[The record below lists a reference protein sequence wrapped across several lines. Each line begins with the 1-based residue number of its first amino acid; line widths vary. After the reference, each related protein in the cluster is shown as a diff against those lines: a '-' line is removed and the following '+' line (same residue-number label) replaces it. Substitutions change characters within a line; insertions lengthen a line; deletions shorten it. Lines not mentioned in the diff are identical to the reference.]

1 MKISYA
7 TDIGRVRTNNQ
18 DYVGVYMNQFGAQ
31 LAIVADGVGGSR
43 GGDVASNM
51 LVSELGARWQTTDFA
66 DASEAHEW
74 VSIETSEANDHIVAA
89 SKESENL
96 EGMATTMVL
105 AAIFEKTILVANIG
119 DSRAYLI
126 RDGELHQVTEDHN
139 LAAELLK
146 NGAITEAEVEVHPG
160 RNVIT
165 RQLGLD
171 DTVKLDMFGIDLEPD
186 DILLLT
192 TDGMLKHLTEDHVMA
207 SIQSSADLSAI
218 VEQLI
223 LDTNA
228 AGGTDNVTVLL
239 GHQESEVQS

>member
-43 GGDVASNM
+43 GGDVASTM
-51 LVSELGARWQTTDFA
+51 LVSELGQLWQATEFVN
-66 DASEAHEW
+66 ASDAHEW
-74 VSIETSEANDHIVAA
+74 ISQQTVEVNHHIVEA
-89 SKESENL
+89 SKQSANL

-105 AAIFEKTILVANIG
+105 AAIFEKSVLIANIG

-126 RDGELHQVTEDHN
+126 RQQVLHQITEDHN
-139 LAAELLK
+139 MAAELLK
-146 NGAITEAEVEVHPG
+146 EGAITEAEVEVHPG

-171 DTVKLDMFGIDLEPD
+171 DMVDLDMYGVDLEPD
-186 DILLLT
+186 DLLLLT
-192 TDGMLKHLTEDHVMA
+192 TDGMLKHVPETQIMDV
-207 SIQSSADLSAI
+207 IQQSDDLSAS

-239 GHQESEVQS
+239 GHQESEGA

>member
-51 LVSELGARWQTTDFA
+51 LVTDLGERWQKTDFSSVNA
-66 DASEAHEW
+66 AHEW
-74 VSIETSEANDHIVAA
+74 ISLETSEANDHIVEV
-89 SKESENL
+89 SKQSENL

-105 AAIFEKTILVANIG
+105 AAIFEKSALIANIG

-126 RDGELHQVTEDHN
+126 RQNVLHQITEDHN

-146 NGAITEAEVEVHPG
+146 QGAITEEEVEVHPG

-171 DTVKLDMFGIDLEPD
+171 DMVDLDLFGVELEPD
-186 DILLLT
+186 DLLLLT
-192 TDGMLKHLTEDHVMA
+192 TDGMLKHLSEETVMDTIKEN
-207 SIQSSADLSAI
+207 SDLSAS

-223 LDTNA
+223 LQTNA

-239 GHQESEVQS
+239 GHQESEDQ

>member
-51 LVSELGARWQTTDFA
+51 LVTDLGERWQKTDFSSA
-66 DASEAHEW
+66 NEAHEW
-74 VSIETSEANDHIVAA
+74 ISLETSEANDHIVEV
-89 SKESENL
+89 SKQSENL

-105 AAIFEKTILVANIG
+105 AAIFEKSALIANIG

-126 RDGELHQVTEDHN
+126 RQNVLHQITEDHN

-146 NGAITEAEVEVHPG
+146 QGAITEEEVEVHPG

-171 DTVKLDMFGIDLEPD
+171 DMVDLDLFGVELEPD
-186 DILLLT
+186 DLLLLT
-192 TDGMLKHLTEDHVMA
+192 TDGMLKHLSEETVMDTIKEN
-207 SIQSSADLSAI
+207 SDLSAS

-223 LDTNA
+223 LQTNA

-239 GHQESEVQS
+239 GHQESEDQ

>member
-51 LVSELGARWQTTDFA
+51 LVTDLGERWQKTDFSSA
-66 DASEAHEW
+66 NEAHEW
-74 VSIETSEANDHIVAA
+74 ISLETSEANDHIVEV
-89 SKESENL
+89 SKQSENL

-105 AAIFEKTILVANIG
+105 AAIFEKSALIANIG

-126 RDGELHQVTEDHN
+126 RQNVLHQITEDHN

-146 NGAITEAEVEVHPG
+146 QGAITEEEVEVHPG

-171 DTVKLDMFGIDLEPD
+171 DMVNLDLFGVELEPD
-186 DILLLT
+186 DLLLLT
-192 TDGMLKHLTEDHVMA
+192 TDGMLKHLSEETVMDTIKEN
-207 SIQSSADLSAI
+207 SDLSAS

-223 LDTNA
+223 LQTNA

-239 GHQESEVQS
+239 GHQESEDQ

>member
-18 DYVGVYMNQFGAQ
+18 DYVGVYMNEYGAQ

-51 LVSELGARWQTTDFA
+51 LVSELGERWQSTDFENA
-66 DASEAHEW
+66 SDAYDWIST
-74 VSIETSEANDHIVAA
+74 ETSVANDHIVAV
-89 SKESENL
+89 SKQSENL

-105 AAIFEKTILVANIG
+105 AAIFEKTILIANIG

-126 RDGELHQVTEDHN
+126 RQHELHQITEDHN
-139 LAAELLK
+139 MAAELLK
-146 NGAITEAEVEVHPG
+146 NGTITEEEVHVHPG

-171 DTVKLDMFGIDLEPD
+171 DTVNLDMFGVNLEPN

-192 TDGMLKHLTEDHVMA
+192 TDGMLKHVSEAHVLA
-207 SIQSSADLSAI
+207 TISQSEDLSTA

-239 GHQESEVQS
+239 GQQESEAVS